1 MKKRN
6 GFVSNSSSSSFTTNS
21 ADCAWCSGVAA
32 DVACSVIHDGLCFCS
47 MECFN
52 KYIEEKDGA
61 KEKKKKKEEEPIV
74 EVARFELM
82 EFD

>member
-6 GFVSNSSSSSFTTNS
+6 GFVSNSSSSSFTVNS
-21 ADCAWCSGVAA
+21 ADCAWCSGPAP
-32 DVACSVIHDGLCFCS
+32 DVACSVIHDGLYFCS

-52 KYIEEKDGA
+52 EYIEEKNGE
-61 KEKKKKKEEEPIV
+61 KKKKKKKEEPLV
-74 EVARFELM
+74 EIARFELM